1 MYEQLLTIVKIVAVT
16 IIAICAIAA
25 GQYALM
31 HGATA
36 EAIYL
41 SSAALIAFLTATFA
55 QKNKPASFTRRH
67 SLPLRYALH
76 PLRSCTLHST
86 PTSAGASVTSN
97 ACQCPER

>member
-16 IIAICAIAA
+16 IIAICAIVA

-55 QKNKPASFTRRH
+55 QKK
-67 SLPLRYALH
+67 
-76 PLRSCTLHST
+76 
-86 PTSAGASVTSN
+86 
-97 ACQCPER
+97 